1 MAIIPRPT
9 RSIAFKIFP
18 IPKYLK
24 ITNKV
29 KQTEIIRPR
38 LEFAKSRENINIEN
52 KNKLIK
58 KINTKIDSL
67 GSVK

>member
-1 MAIIPRPT
+1 MAIIPRPA
-9 RSIAFKIFP
+9 RSTAFKIFP
-18 IPKYLK
+18 TPKYLK

-29 KQTEIIRPR
+29 KQTEIIKPR

-52 KNKLIK
+52 KNKLRK